1 MAGLPLALGALA
13 VLWLAMLLLGAGPA
27 DRDLL
32 LALYA
37 ADAPWLALAALG
49 FTWLGNWSTLV
60 PVTIAG
66 ALLLLLWKRDW
77 RDALLLL
84 AVTFGGRVLVIAQK
98 DYFDRLR
105 PEENLRSIEVHYQSF
120 PSGHAA
126 NSMMVYLSLALLF
139 SPQQHRWAWAAVAV
153 AVSLLVGLS
162 RPMLGVHWPSDV
174 VGGWAMGLLWTL
186 LLFRVAQTLNRNSRT
201 SPSWTT

>member
-1 MAGLPLALGALA
+1 MLALGALA
-13 VLWLAMLLLGAGPA
+13 LVWLAMLLLGAGPV
-27 DRDLL
+27 DRALL

-49 FTWLGNWSTLV
+49 FTFLGNWSTLV
-60 PVTIAG
+60 PVTAAG
-66 ALLLLLWKRDW
+66 ALLLLLGKRSW

-84 AVTFGGRVLVIAQK
+84 AVTFGGRILVIAQK
-98 DYFDRLR
+98 EYFDRLR
-105 PEENLRSIEVHYQSF
+105 PEENLRSVEVHYQSF

-126 NSMMVYLSLALLF
+126 NSMMVYLTLALLLA
-139 SPQQHRWAWAAVAV
+139 PKRHRRRWAAAGIAL
-153 AVSLLVGLS
+153 SLLVGIS

-174 VGGWAMGLLWTL
+174 VGGWALGVLWTL
-186 LLFRVAQTLNRNSRT
+186 LVFRVAQTLNRNSST